1 MTLSNMVLLCNIII
15 EKCFFF
21 FFKSQL
27 RERERERE
35 REIVMWYRWYR
46 GREGI
51 RKRHSYVSL
60 SGAPN
65 AIAILLLLG
74 VVWRFV
80 QEKNCTIT
88 LSKTSS
94 IMTCIIIIII
104 IYSIHSY
111 HFYCLPCTCNKHFI
125 CISNLNMKH
134 IIWAVYMCSR
144 RYYKSLSKLSDNW
157 PKLPRKMLI
166 WLKMK

>member
-1 MTLSNMVLLCNIII
+1 MTVSNRNGFPLLILTVFWKLFWIDRDTQR
-15 EKCFFF
+15 EKEKIGLCGV
-21 FFKSQL
+21 KDNKRQ
-27 RERERERE
+27 
-35 REIVMWYRWYR
+35 
-46 GREGI
+46 GRTW
-51 RKRHSYVSL
+51 HSYMSL
-60 SGAPN
+60 SA
-65 AIAILLLLG
+65 AAQMLLPLLG